1 MGRGHASAVHLQLCL
16 LSERPVEDTHLHA
29 TLQRLL
35 EQVEVRA
42 AHDARRDNPE
52 RVPNLDRQGIIDVV
66 REVQSWHPP
75 KTNQNLPYF
84 IISQAAPR
92 HLLVCVGWCVCVCV
106 CVCVWGVTHPHIVEH
121 HTFIE
126 VHDPFYFPGVVVI
139 EPRGYCFHWL

>member
-52 RVPNLDRQGIIDVV
+52 RVPKLDRQGIIDVV
-66 REVQSWHPP
+66 REVQSWHPQ

-84 IISQAAPR
+84 IISQAAPH
-92 HLLVCVGWCVCVCV
+92 HLLVWVGWCVCVCV
-106 CVCVWGVTHPHIVEH
+106 CVYGGSPIL
-121 HTFIE
+121 I
-126 VHDPFYFPGVVVI
+126 
-139 EPRGYCFHWL
+139 

>member
-66 REVQSWHPP
+66 REVQSWHHPQKP
-75 KTNQNLPYF
+75 KLTIFHYLACGFP
-84 IISQAAPR
+84 SSCG
-92 HLLVCVGWCVCVCV
+92 LGGMVCVCV
-106 CVCVWGVTHPHIVEH
+106 CVGE
-121 HTFIE
+121 
-126 VHDPFYFPGVVVI
+126 G
-139 EPRGYCFHWL
+139 RGGSPITM